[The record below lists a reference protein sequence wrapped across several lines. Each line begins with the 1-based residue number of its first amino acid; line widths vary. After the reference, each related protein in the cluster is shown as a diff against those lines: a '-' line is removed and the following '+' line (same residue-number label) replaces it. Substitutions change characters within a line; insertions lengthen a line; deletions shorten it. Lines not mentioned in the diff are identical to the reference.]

1 MRATILNRL
10 RQLEK
15 IVKPGEKSP
24 ILVMVEQIRESQRLR
39 LEKLG
44 LPPEEPLKVD
54 FTGCRGIAEAMM
66 RARAARLQMQKF
78 GADSGCGKAE
88 LKNE

>member
-1 MRATILNRL
+1 MRAIVNRL
-10 RQLEK
+10 RRLEDK
-15 IVKPGEKSP
+15 DNPTERARIRALAED
-24 ILVMVEQIRESQRLR
+24 IREARR
-39 LEKLG
+39 RRREAEG